1 MNADLPSSA
10 AEIRRTARLR
20 ALASELD
27 ALVTRVRRAE
37 HEHRQALAACAPD
50 MQASALNLFHYLAL
64 RQVDIRDLQD
74 ALRAEGLSSLGRLES
89 CVLRTLVA
97 VRDAVRGL
105 LGETIPTGEEAL
117 PDFTAGDA
125 ALAAR
130 RARLFGPSRPER
142 EVSIMVTLPTS
153 AATDGTLVR
162 DLATAGM
169 DVVRINSAH
178 DDEAAWRAMIAQAR
192 ALESGD
198 GRRLKIYIDLAGP
211 KLRTGPPATHLE
223 VMKLKPRRGP
233 RGEVLDAPRVGLGEL
248 PLPKTLRT
256 RARVGDRLEFHDTRG
271 RWRAVPVVE
280 TPAGLAL
287 EFVRS
292 VYLESGAGLRLRR
305 EGACVC
311 KGRLGRLPAREL
323 PLRVR
328 HGDRVRVLRREH
340 PDPHQPRA
348 VACSLPAALE
358 RVAPGQRVAFDDGH
372 IAGQVVA
379 VDGAG
384 IEVEIDH
391 VKPDGAW
398 LRAGKG
404 INLPDTRIDLPA
416 LSTDDLAVLRDFGAA
431 VDLVGLSFVQAPE
444 DVHALHD
451 ALDAR
456 SAISTA
462 IVLKIETR
470 RAFEALPRLLLAAMR
485 RGPFAVM
492 VARGDLAVEV
502 GFERLA
508 EVQEEILWLCE
519 AAHTPVIWATQ
530 VLEDMAR
537 TGLPSRAEVSDAAM
551 SERSECVML
560 NKGPFIVATVR
571 FLDGVLRRM
580 QAHQH
585 KKRARL
591 RRLAVSDF
599 D

>member
-1 MNADLPSSA
+1 MNADFPCSA
-10 AEIRRTARLR
+10 TETRRTARLR

-27 ALVTRVRRAE
+27 TLIARVRRAE
-37 HEHRQALAACAPD
+37 HEHRQVLAACAPD
-50 MQASALNLFHYLAL
+50 MQASARNLIHYLAL
-64 RQVDIRDLQD
+64 RQVDIRELQD
-74 ALRAEGLSSLGRLES
+74 ALRAEGLSSLGRLEP
-89 CVLRTLVA
+89 CVLCTLVT
-97 VRDAVRGL
+97 VRGAVRGL
-105 LGETIPTGEEAL
+105 LGEALPTDEEAP

-142 EVSIMVTLPTS
+142 GVSIMVTLPAS
-153 AATDGTLVR
+153 AATDVTLFR
-162 DLATAGM
+162 ELATAGM

-178 DDEAAWRAMIAQAR
+178 DDATTWSAMIALAR
-192 ALESGD
+192 ALESSD
-198 GRRLKIYIDLAGP
+198 GRRLKLYIDLAGP
-211 KLRTGPPATHLE
+211 KLRTGPPAAHLE

-248 PLPKTLRT
+248 PLPKSL
-256 RARVGDRLEFHDTRG
+256 RARARAGDKLEFHDARG

-280 TPAGLAL
+280 TAAGLAL

-305 EGACVC
+305 EADCVC

-328 HGDRVRVLRREH
+328 HGDRVRVLRRDC
-340 PDPHQPRA
+340 PDSHQPHA

-358 RVAPGQRVAFDDGH
+358 HVAPGQRVAFDDGR
-372 IAGQVVA
+372 IGGQVVA

-391 VKPDGAW
+391 VEPGGAW

-416 LSTDDLAVLRDFGAA
+416 LSPDDLAVLRDFGPA

-444 DVHALHD
+444 DIHALHA
-451 ALDAR
+451 ALDSLGAT
-456 SAISTA
+456 STA

-519 AAHTPVIWATQ
+519 AAHAPVIWATQ
-530 VLEDMAR
+530 VLEDMAK

-551 SERSECVML
+551 AERSECVML

-591 RRLAVSDF
+591 RRLAVSNF